1 MIFIFLYWWNLTIQ
15 SYYCSRAHQIPALKY
30 NYPNPLSLA
39 LVKSLSRQQVRW
51 PSLWI
56 VLFYI
61 FYCLAHFMR
70 WTAFYKISNE
80 VRNIRAS
87 WNDPN
92 RVQFMQYKLFQT
104 NSKILECV
112 IGIKVII
119 LNCSFKKRTLMNL
132 VVSRKFFCK
141 AQPLILQ
148 EKCHC
153 ITFWVKG
160 HLFTF
165 FLKWRKHNKY
175 FAFNLSWLNNSWYKV
190 HFV

>member
-1 MIFIFLYWWNLTIQ
+1 MK
-15 SYYCSRAHQIPALKY
+15 SH
-30 NYPNPLSLA
+30 NPIILLFTSPPDTGHKTQLPESPLPA

-51 PSLWI
+51 PSLWL

-92 RVQFMQYKLFQT
+92 RVQFMQNKLFQT

-119 LNCSFKKRTLMNL
+119 LNCSFKKRTLVNL

-141 AQPLILQ
+141 AQPLIPQ

-153 ITFWVKG
+153 VYNILSERTFIY
-160 HLFTF
+160 F
-165 FLKWRKHNKY
+165 FLNEENIISILHSI
-175 FAFNLSWLNNSWYKV
+175 F
-190 HFV
+190 HD